1 MPLKLV
7 LKPNE
12 KLIVNGAVVSN
23 SSPRAVTLSFHNKAQ
38 LLQQKDVLL
47 PEEAT
52 TPLLRTY
59 FALQCMYL
67 DSENMETHHNHFVKF
82 SSELF
87 AATGNPEIR
96 GARSRAVAHN
106 QGRRMIHARK
116 PQPQAPERTLFRS
129 HPEAVVHAGQV
140 LRS

>member
-12 KLIVNGAVVSN
+12 NLIVNCAMLRY

-67 DSENMETHHNHFVKF
+67 DSENMETHHNHFVAF

-87 AATGNPEIR
+87 AATSNPEIR
-96 GARSRAVAHN
+96 GA
-106 QGRRMIHARK
+106 I
-116 PQPQAPERTLFRS
+116 T
-129 HPEAVVHAGQV
+129 EAVKHIGVGE
-140 LRS
+140 

>member
-1 MPLKLV
+1 MPLNLT

-12 KLIVNGAVVSN
+12 KLIVNGAVLSN
-23 SSPRAVTLSFHNKAQ
+23 NSPRSVTLSFHNKAQ

-67 DSENMETHHNHFVKF
+67 DDENMETHHNAFIGF

-87 AATGNPEIR
+87 AATGNAEIR
-96 GARSRAVAHN
+96 GAIATAVN
-106 QGRRMIHARK
+106 YIGK
-116 PQPQAPERTLFRS
+116 
-129 HPEAVVHAGQV
+129 
-140 LRS
+140 

>member
-23 SSPRAVTLSFHNKAQ
+23 NSPRAVTLTFHNKAQ

-47 PEEAT
+47 PEEAR

-59 FALQCMYL
+59 FALKCVYL
-67 DSENMETHHNHFVKF
+67 DADGAEEHRRHFQEF
-82 SSELF
+82 AAELF
-87 AATGNPEIR
+87 AATTNAEIR
-96 GARSRAVAHN
+96 GAIPTA
-106 QGRRMIHARK
+106 
-116 PQPQAPERTLFRS
+116 L
-129 HPEAVVHAGQV
+129 VHVGAG
-140 LRS
+140 

>member
-1 MPLKLV
+1 LT

-23 SSPRAVTLSFHNKAQ
+23 NSPRAVTLTFHNKAQ

-59 FALQCMYL
+59 FALQCVYL
-67 DSENMETHHNHFVKF
+67 DADAAAEHHARFTEF
-82 SSELF
+82 AGELF
-87 AATGNPEIR
+87 AATRNPEIR
-96 GARSRAVAHN
+96 GAISKALVYAEAAEFYRALSALRAALPVE
-106 QGRRMIHARK
+106 RRLLDTAAR
-116 PQPQAPERTLFRS
+116 
-129 HPEAVVHAGQV
+129 
-140 LRS
+140 

>member
-7 LKPNE
+7 LKPKE

-23 SSPRAVTLSFHNKAQ
+23 GSPRAVTLTFHNKAQ

-67 DSENMETHHNHFVKF
+67 DSDNMETHHNQFVAF

-87 AATGNPEIR
+87 AATGNPEI
-96 GARSRAVAHN
+96 
-106 QGRRMIHARK
+106 
-116 PQPQAPERTLFRS
+116 PAPTPAPVNHLAIAEFSL
-129 HPEAVVHAGQV
+129 P
-140 LRS
+140 LPPL

>member
-7 LKPNE
+7 LKPKE

-23 SSPRAVTLSFHNKAQ
+23 GSPRTVTLTFHNKAQ

-67 DSENMETHHNHFVKF
+67 DSDNMEAHHTQFVAL

-87 AATGNPEIR
+87 GATGNAEIR
-96 GARSRAVAHN
+96 GAIAAAVNYVGLGEFYKALSALRAALPVE
-106 QGRRMIHARK
+106 RRLLGAT
-116 PQPQAPERTLFRS
+116 QAQR
-129 HPEAVVHAGQV
+129 A
-140 LRS
+140 

>member
-23 SSPRAVTLSFHNKAQ
+23 SSPRSVTLSFHNKAQ

-47 PEEAT
+47 PEDAS

-59 FALQCMYL
+59 FAVQSMYIDPERVDEHRRL
-67 DSENMETHHNHFVKF
+67 FMQFA
-82 SSELF
+82 SELY
-87 AATGNPEIR
+87 AATSNAEIR
-96 GARSRAVAHN
+96 GAIETALKHVS
-106 QGRRMIHARK
+106 
-116 PQPQAPERTLFRS
+116 E
-129 HPEAVVHAGQV
+129 GQ
-140 LRS
+140 

>member
-1 MPLKLV
+1 MPLNLT

-23 SSPRAVTLSFHNKAQ
+23 NSPRAVTLTFHNKAQ

-59 FALQCMYL
+59 FALQCVYL
-67 DSENMETHHNHFVKF
+67 DADGADEHRKQFMEFAG
-82 SSELF
+82 ELCT
-87 AATGNPEIR
+87 ATSNPEIR
-96 GARSRAVAHN
+96 GAVAKALVHVEAGEFYRALSA
-106 QGRRMIHARK
+106 
-116 PQPQAPERTLFRS
+116 
-129 HPEAVVHAGQV
+129 
-140 LRS
+140 LRSALPAERRLLGGGPS

>member
-67 DSENMETHHNHFVKF
+67 DGENMEAHRDSFVAL
-82 SSELF
+82 SRDLF
-87 AATGNPEIR
+87 AATRNAEIR
-96 GARSRAVAHN
+96 GALTAA
-106 QGRRMIHARK
+106 
-116 PQPQAPERTLFRS
+116 
-129 HPEAVVHAGQV
+129 
-140 LRS
+140 

>member
-59 FALQCMYL
+59 FAVQCMYI
-67 DSENMETHHNHFVKF
+67 DQDNMETHHARFVTL

-87 AATGNPEIR
+87 AATTNAEIR
-96 GARSRAVAHN
+96 GAIGAAVKHIAAGEFYRALSALRAALPVEKRLLA
-106 QGRRMIHARK
+106 G
-116 PQPQAPERTLFRS
+116 
-129 HPEAVVHAGQV
+129 HPA
-140 LRS
+140 

>member
-1 MPLKLV
+1 MPLKLI

-12 KLIVNGAVVSN
+12 KLIVNGVVVSHN
-23 SSPRAVTLSFHNKAQ
+23 ARHAVTLTFHNKAQ

-67 DSENMETHHNHFVKF
+67 DRENMEAHQTQFMTL

-87 AATGNPEIR
+87 AATSNAEIR
-96 GARSRAVAHN
+96 GAIATAIHHIGVGEFYRALSALRAALPVEK
-106 QGRRMIHARK
+106 R
-116 PQPQAPERTLFRS
+116 LL
-129 HPEAVVHAGQV
+129 AG
-140 LRS
+140 LSP

>member
-1 MPLKLV
+1 MPLNLT

-23 SSPRAVTLSFHNKAQ
+23 NSPRAVTLTFHNKAQ

-59 FALQCMYL
+59 FALQCVYL
-67 DSENMETHHNHFVKF
+67 DADGADEHRRQFAEFAG
-82 SSELF
+82 ELF
-87 AATGNPEIR
+87 TATNNADIR
-96 GARSRAVAHN
+96 GAIAKAIAHVDAGEFYRALSA
-106 QGRRMIHARK
+106 
-116 PQPQAPERTLFRS
+116 
-129 HPEAVVHAGQV
+129 
-140 LRS
+140 LRSALPAERRLLHVEPS

>member
-59 FALQCMYL
+59 FALQCVYL
-67 DSENMETHHNHFVKF
+67 DAENAQTHRESFMKF
-82 SSELF
+82 ATELF

-96 GARSRAVAHN
+96 GAITAALV
-106 QGRRMIHARK
+106 QVG
-116 PQPQAPERTLFRS
+116 
-129 HPEAVVHAGQV
+129 AGE
-140 LRS
+140 L

>member
-1 MPLKLV
+1 MPLNLT

-23 SSPRAVTLSFHNKAQ
+23 NSPRAVTLTFHNKAQ

-59 FALQCMYL
+59 FALQCVYL
-67 DSENMETHHNHFVKF
+67 DAEGADEHRRHF
-82 SSELF
+82 
-87 AATGNPEIR
+87 T
-96 GARSRAVAHN
+96 
-106 QGRRMIHARK
+106 
-116 PQPQAPERTLFRS
+116 
-129 HPEAVVHAGQV
+129 
-140 LRS
+140 

>member
-7 LKPNE
+7 LKPKE

-23 SSPRAVTLSFHNKAQ
+23 GSPRAVTLTFHNKAQ

-52 TPLLRTY
+52 TPLLRAY

-67 DSENMETHHNHFVKF
+67 DSDNMETHHNQFVAF

-87 AATGNPEIR
+87 AATGNSEIR
-96 GARSRAVAHN
+96 GAIAAAVNHVGMGEFYRALSALRAALPVEKRLLDA
-106 QGRRMIHARK
+106 A
-116 PQPQAPERTLFRS
+116 QP
-129 HPEAVVHAGQV
+129 
-140 LRS
+140 

>member
-23 SSPRAVTLSFHNKAQ
+23 GSPRAVTLTFHNKAQ

-87 AATGNPEIR
+87 SATGNAEIR
-96 GARSRAVAHN
+96 GAIAAAVNHIGVGEFYRALSALRAALPVEK
-106 QGRRMIHARK
+106 QLLGG
-116 PQPQAPERTLFRS
+116 PPE
-129 HPEAVVHAGQV
+129 
-140 LRS
+140 

>member
-7 LKPNE
+7 LKPKE

-23 SSPRAVTLSFHNKAQ
+23 GSPRAVTLTFHNKAQ

-47 PEEAT
+47 QEEAT

-67 DSENMETHHNHFVKF
+67 DNDNMETHHNQFVAF

-87 AATGNPEIR
+87 AATGNAEIR
-96 GARSRAVAHN
+96 GAIAAAVNHVGMGEFYKALSALRAALPVEKRLLDAA
-106 QGRRMIHARK
+106 QTQRA
-116 PQPQAPERTLFRS
+116 
-129 HPEAVVHAGQV
+129 
-140 LRS
+140 

>member
-23 SSPRAVTLSFHNKAQ
+23 SSPRAITLSLHNKAQ

-67 DSENMETHHNHFVKF
+67 DSENMETHHNHFVTF

-87 AATGNPEIR
+87 AATSNAEIR
-96 GARSRAVAHN
+96 GAIAAAVNHIGVGEFYRALSALRAALPVEK
-106 QGRRMIHARK
+106 QLLDG
-116 PQPQAPERTLFRS
+116 PPE
-129 HPEAVVHAGQV
+129 
-140 LRS
+140 

>member
-47 PEEAT
+47 PEEAN

-67 DSENMETHHNHFVKF
+67 DSENMEAHHNSFVAF

-87 AATGNPEIR
+87 AATGNAKIR
-96 GARSRAVAHN
+96 GAIAAAVNHIGVGEFYRALSALRAALPVEKELLA
-106 QGRRMIHARK
+106 G
-116 PQPQAPERTLFRS
+116 PPE
-129 HPEAVVHAGQV
+129 
-140 LRS
+140 

>member
-7 LKPNE
+7 LKPDE

-23 SSPRAVTLSFHNKAQ
+23 SSPRTITLSFHNKAQ

-67 DSENMETHHNHFVKF
+67 DSENMETHHNNFVKF

-87 AATGNPEIR
+87 AATHNAEVR
-96 GARSRAVAHN
+96 GAIAAAVNFIGVGEFYRALSALRAALPIEK
-106 QGRRMIHARK
+106 Q
-116 PQPQAPERTLFRS
+116 LL
-129 HPEAVVHAGQV
+129 AG
-140 LRS
+140 SSE